1 MAMARHLLSLEALP
15 ARCQRWQFQP
25 PCRHAKHAGRRR
37 PCVVVYSELADRC
50 SPASLDRCRAT
61 AQGALGCSSPVRTR
75 FLRDHREGEPRDF
88 RARVACGRQGKKFRT
103 ENPVF
108 RKIFRFRCYPES
120 IFRPNFG
127 FFGFKIQKFKKNHKN
142 KNRIFPTG
150 FRCFPVGFRC
160 FSGGKDCFSNVKN
173 ILVYM
178 VLQKNYYT
186 CIYNLNTKYPF
197 KFRKNNI
204 SLT

>member
-1 MAMARHLLSLEALP
+1 MPWCRSATKAPERVKRHWK
-15 ARCQRWQFQP
+15 R
-25 PCRHAKHAGRRR
+25 KI
-37 PCVVVYSELADRC
+37 
-50 SPASLDRCRAT
+50 
-61 AQGALGCSSPVRTR
+61 
-75 FLRDHREGEPRDF
+75 
-88 RARVACGRQGKKFRT
+88 FRT
-103 ENPVF
+103 ENLVF
-108 RKIFRFRCYPES
+108 PKNFRFRCYPES

-127 FFGFKIQKFKKNHKN
+127 FFGFKIQKFKKIHKN
-142 KNRIFPTG
+142 ENRIFPTG

-186 CIYNLNTKYPF
+186 CIYNLNMKYPF

-204 SLT
+204 SLTWLNTYRSVYEIEKSKLLISIPHMTKHT

>member
-1 MAMARHLLSLEALP
+1 MEMHTT
-15 ARCQRWQFQP
+15 
-25 PCRHAKHAGRRR
+25 
-37 PCVVVYSELADRC
+37 
-50 SPASLDRCRAT
+50 SPAGPMLYMPFFC
-61 AQGALGCSSPVRTR
+61 GCICLVI
-75 FLRDHREGEPRDF
+75 RELFSG
-88 RARVACGRQGKKFRT
+88 
-103 ENPVF
+103 
-108 RKIFRFRCYPES
+108 RKIRF
-120 IFRPNFG
+120 FG
-127 FFGFKIQKFKKNHKN
+127 KFSVSGATRKGFSGFKIQKFKKIHKN
-142 KNRIFPTG
+142 ENWNFPTG

-160 FSGGKDCFSNVKN
+160 FPGGKDCFSNVKN

>member
-1 MAMARHLLSLEALP
+1 MVKASFLSHQNFFTTQPNMAMDGDLARHLLSLDALP

-88 RARVACGRQGKKFRT
+88 RARVACGRQGKNFRT

-108 RKIFRFRCYPES
+108 RKIFRFRCYPGS
-120 IFRPNFG
+120 ISRPNFE
-127 FFGFKIQKFKKNHKN
+127 FFGFKIHKN
-142 KNRIFPTG
+142 ENRIFRPDFVA
-150 FRCFPVGFRC
+150 FRSDFGAFRAE
-160 FSGGKDCFSNVKN
+160 K
-173 ILVYM
+173 I
-178 VLQKNYYT
+178 VLAM
-186 CIYNLNTKYPF
+186 
-197 KFRKNNI
+197 
-204 SLT
+204 